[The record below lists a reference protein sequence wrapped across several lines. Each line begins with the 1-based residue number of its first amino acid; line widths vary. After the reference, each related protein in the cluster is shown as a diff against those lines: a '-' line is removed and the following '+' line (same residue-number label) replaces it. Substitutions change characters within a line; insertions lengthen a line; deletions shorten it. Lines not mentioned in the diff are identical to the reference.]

1 MEIHINVVPY
11 QYSTSNRNSIPSW
24 YTQLLLFLIN
34 ILHQTATYD
43 VVCKLCWVVPY
54 QYSTSNRNDN
64 ICYMRSLSVVPYQYS
79 TSNRNSNED
88 NQVHDTVVPYQYS
101 TSNRNRRCLQR
112 RLFSVVPYQYS
123 TSNRNVAGTVFFQML
138 LFLINILH
146 QTATLACRKLSL
158 LSCSLSIFYIKPQLW
173 MMSFMA
179 QTLLFLINILHQTA
193 TNWRILFIVSV
204 LFLINILHQT
214 ATIPTTHFPSRGCS
228 LSIFYIK
235 PQLNIQCFVL

>member
-1 MEIHINVVPY
+1 
-11 QYSTSNRNSIPSW
+11 
-24 YTQLLLFLIN
+24 
-34 ILHQTATYD
+34 
-43 VVCKLCWVVPY
+43 
-54 QYSTSNRNDN
+54 
-64 ICYMRSLSVVPYQYS
+64 MRSLSVVPYQYS

-88 NQVHDTVVPYQYS
+88 NQVHDTVVPYQYSTSNRNRRCLQRRLFSVVPYQYS

-193 TNWRILFIVSV
+193 TN
-204 LFLINILHQT
+204 
-214 ATIPTTHFPSRGCS
+214 
-228 LSIFYIK
+228 
-235 PQLNIQCFVL
+235 